1 GRTVVFAHTVGPTCL
16 GDTYVTANTVPNI
29 LFEVVAGGA
38 LASLVVPVLAG
49 PLARGDRD
57 HAGRTASA
65 LLSWALLVSLPLT
78 AVGLLLARPLVGLLA
93 GAGSQGCTRHDE
105 LVIGTRMLLVFM
117 PQVLFYALCIVL
129 TGVLQAHRRFL
140 APAVGP
146 LLSSVVVIGAYL
158 LFGAQHPS
166 SNLAQVSLRAQL
178 ILSIGTTLGVV
189 ALALPL
195 LVPVSRLHLR
205 LRPTLRFPEA
215 VGRQV
220 ATLAVAGAVT
230 LAAQQLSVAVAVR
243 LAHRGDAGTLVLYNL
258 AWTVFLV
265 PWAVLAVPVATSA
278 FPLLA
283 ARAEE
288 RDSVAFASVAASAL
302 RIVVASAFVA
312 AAVLAATAVPVARVL
327 ALRVPGN
334 GDTAALALTLAAF
347 APGLVGYGLVACAG
361 RALYARQSWRP
372 AAVSICLGW
381 VAVVVADVVLV
392 TAFDARWR
400 VVALG
405 IGNSIGMTVA
415 GGALLY
421 ALAREAGPSAL
432 AGLRR
437 TGPAAF
443 AGAVVGFAAGGA
455 LSRELGR
462 QLGDGS
468 VSGAVVVSILAAVV
482 AGASSIA
489 VWLLCEPHQ
498 QRALLWHQLGGMRRR
513 IADG

>member
-1 GRTVVFAHTVGPTCL
+1 
-16 GDTYVTANTVPNI
+16 
-29 LFEVVAGGA
+29 
-38 LASLVVPVLAG
+38 
-49 PLARGDRD
+49 
-57 HAGRTASA
+57 
-65 LLSWALLVSLPLT
+65 
-78 AVGLLLARPLVGLLA
+78 
-93 GAGSQGCTRHDE
+93 
-105 LVIGTRMLLVFM
+105 
-117 PQVLFYALCIVL
+117 
-129 TGVLQAHRRFL
+129 
-140 APAVGP
+140 
-146 LLSSVVVIGAYL
+146 
-158 LFGAQHPS
+158 
-166 SNLAQVSLRAQL
+166 
-178 ILSIGTTLGVV
+178 
-189 ALALPL
+189 
-195 LVPVSRLHLR
+195 
-205 LRPTLRFPEA
+205 
-215 VGRQV
+215 
-220 ATLAVAGAVT
+220 
-230 LAAQQLSVAVAVR
+230 
-243 LAHRGDAGTLVLYNL
+243 
-258 AWTVFLV
+258 
-265 PWAVLAVPVATSA
+265 
-278 FPLLA
+278 
-283 ARAEE
+283 
-288 RDSVAFASVAASAL
+288 
-302 RIVVASAFVA
+302 
-312 AAVLAATAVPVARVL
+312 
-327 ALRVPGN
+327 
-334 GDTAALALTLAAF
+334 
-347 APGLVGYGLVACAG
+347 
-361 RALYARQSWRP
+361 LYARQSWRP

-489 VWLLCEPHQ
+489 VWLLCEPHR